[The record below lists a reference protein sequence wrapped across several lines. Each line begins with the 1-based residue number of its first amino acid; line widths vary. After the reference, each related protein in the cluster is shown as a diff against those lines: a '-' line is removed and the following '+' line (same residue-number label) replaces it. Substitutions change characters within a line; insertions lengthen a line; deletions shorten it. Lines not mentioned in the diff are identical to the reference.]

1 MKAKFDNDAILL
13 ITEDS
18 MSLDDLI
25 ELAHYYF
32 QFLPAVKVHIRTTM
46 LRENQEITY
55 HPVTEEVYKN
65 FLAETNLK

>member
-1 MKAKFDNDAILL
+1 MTVKYENGAIILV
-13 ITEDS
+13 IS
-18 MSLDDLI
+18 NSISLDDLT

-32 QFLPAVKVHIRTTM
+32 QFLPAVKVHIRTSM
-46 LRENQEITY
+46 QRENQEIKY

>member
-1 MKAKFDNDAILL
+1 MTVKYENGTIILVTSNS
-13 ITEDS
+13 I
-18 MSLDDLI
+18 SLEELT